1 MNLEI
6 LSPPSLNTSVKN
18 QMFVARNVTA
28 LALLVLLSIDFL
40 DGYQT
45 THRKIFVQPTV
56 GSAFRR
62 NYASVSQM
70 RGNIIPS
77 PFTHHM
83 SASEATRPTKTPD
96 FLALLN
102 YITATSVQVGLI
114 AGFLHLFQ
122 IKVIDKVKDLVIV
135 IPASIKAALPAKIV
149 AELPSKIVKYLPSV
163 MVGLFVLFMSLKSR
177 VFSPLDNSRPQASK
191 DDPQFKGRNLPSWMP
206 PPVVFPVV
214 WSTIAL
220 LRTASTVLIF
230 RSAGTLLCPPI
241 FALMAHLSIGDTWN
255 TISNVEKRMGTAVLG
270 VAFVWAS
277 ALYAT
282 YLYYKQMPLAGK
294 ILFPSCI
301 WLTVASLLVYSIWRM
316 NAIYL
321 NERRS
326 LFPSKEEGP
335 RSTWRVPFLP
345 YKK

>member
-1 MNLEI
+1 MFI
-6 LSPPSLNTSVKN
+6 AKN
-18 QMFVARNVTA
+18 VMA
-28 LALLVLLSIDFL
+28 LALLAFLSIDVL
-40 DGYQT
+40 DGYQASQ
-45 THRKIFVQPTV
+45 RGIFLQSNV
-56 GSAFRR
+56 GSTLRHR
-62 NYASVSQM
+62 YTSISQM
-70 RGNIIPS
+70 NGKVILS
-77 PFTHHM
+77 PLTLHM
-83 SASEATRPTKTPD
+83 SASEAVRPTKTPD

-102 YITATSVQVGLI
+102 YITATSVQMGLI

-122 IKVIDKVKDLVIV
+122 LKVIDKVKDLVIV
-135 IPASIKAALPAKIV
+135 IPASITAALPAKIA
-149 AELPSKIVKYLPSV
+149 AELPSKTLKYLPSV
-163 MVGLFVLFMSLKSR
+163 LVGVFVLFMSLRSR
-177 VFSPLDNSRPQASK
+177 VFSPLDNSRPLPSK

-220 LRTASTVLIF
+220 LRAASTVLVF

-241 FALMAHLSIGDTWN
+241 FAFMAHLSIGDTWN

-277 ALYAT
+277 ALYAS

-294 ILFPSCI
+294 VLFPSCI

-326 LFPSKEEGP
+326 IFPSKEEGP
-335 RSTWRVPFLP
+335 RSSWRLPFLP